1 MNHLNITRIAV
12 AAAVLFSLLVTASA
26 QLEKKPYTEWSEKEA
41 AQLLNESPWCQTQA
55 VTDTSKMFDTN
66 RRLDSGQ
73 TRVADVTAIN
83 FRIRLFSA
91 KPVRQAMCRSI
102 ELKQKGQ
109 VSEQMAT
116 QLKALATADITD
128 YIMVTVT
135 VDSPNPSQALNDATA
150 VLLKLNTAVLKNNTY
165 LLVKGGQRLFLSE
178 YQTPRRDGFGARFTF
193 PRTVD
198 SKPFITS
205 ESGEVQFFTDLNE
218 EFLMENKPVK
228 LSTRFKAKDMM
239 FGGKLEF

>member
-1 MNHLNITRIAV
+1 MEQSNRTQLVV
-12 AAAVLFSLLVTASA
+12 AMVLSFAFVVTASA
-26 QLEKKPYTEWSEKEA
+26 QLEKKSYEQWSEKEA
-41 AQLLNESPWCQTQA
+41 TQLLNDSPWCQTQA

-73 TRVADVTAIN
+73 TRVADVTTVN
-83 FRIRLFSA
+83 FRIRFFSA
-91 KPVRQAMCRSI
+91 KPVRQAMSRSI

-109 VSEQMAT
+109 VSEQMAA

-135 VDSPNPSQALNDATA
+135 VDAPNPSQALTDATS

-165 LLVKGGQRLFLSE
+165 LLVKGGQRLFISE
-178 YQTPRRDGFGARFTF
+178 YQPPRRDGFGARFVF
-193 PRTVD
+193 PRVVD
-198 SKPFITS
+198 GNPFITP
-205 ESGEVQFFTDLNE
+205 ESGEVQFFSDLNN
-218 EFLMENKPVK
+218 EFRMENKPVT

-239 FGGKLEF
+239 FDGKLEY